1 MPLSVDV
8 VIPVHG
14 QWELTE
20 RCLATLAT
28 RDACV
33 RRIIV
38 VDDKSPDD
46 SAERLR
52 ARTDIVPV
60 ILERNVGFARACN
73 AGARAGDADAIFF
86 LNNDTLVPPGA
97 IAQLAATLEESG
109 AAAIGPKL
117 LHGDG

>member
-20 RCLATLAT
+20 RCLATLMT
-28 RDACV
+28 RDPCV

-38 VDDKSPDD
+38 VDDKSLDD
-46 SAERLR
+46 TAARLR
-52 ARTDIVPV
+52 ERSDVVPV
-60 ILERNVGFARACN
+60 ILPENAGFARACN

-86 LNNDTLVPPGA
+86 LNNDTLVPPGT
-97 IAQLAATLEESG
+97 IDRLAATLDESG
-109 AAAIGPKL
+109 A
-117 LHGDG
+117 

>member
-33 RRIIV
+33 RRVIV

-46 SAERLR
+46 SAARLR
-52 ARTDIVPV
+52 ARSDVVPV
-60 ILERNVGFARACN
+60 ILPENVG
-73 AGARAGDADAIFF
+73 
-86 LNNDTLVPPGA
+86 
-97 IAQLAATLEESG
+97 
-109 AAAIGPKL
+109 
-117 LHGDG
+117 